1 VAVDESVFK
10 VFMEWRPLS
19 PVVHFERPAAEFAE
33 SFAAMRDAFM
43 AIGDNRWQR
52 FMAIAHR
59 DPFAYAEMQRDR
71 SEGKSLPDGFV
82 RTDVF
87 WIVLEDVVVGEC
99 HVRHILTPEPENIGG
114 NIGYQ
119 VHPEYRNRGIATF
132 ALREALGVTARIGM
146 REALITCAPDN
157 GASIRVI
164 EMCGGRRIEDS
175 APALSCS
182 YLRRTILRLYRH
194 GDVTEDPYRLKS
206 LSGPDTRPV
215 VIRHWLTS
223 PLPSLKPE
231 SNASIQP
238 SSELKASASKQLRS
252 T

>member
-19 PVVHFERPAAEFAE
+19 PVVHFERPSAEFAE

-146 REALITCAPDN
+146 HEALITCAPDN

-164 EMCGGRRIEDS
+164 EKCGGRRIEAVCTGVILFLPTANDPVTLSPWRCHRGPVRAKISVRSRYS
-175 APALSCS
+175 AGGDPSLA
-182 YLRRTILRLYRH
+182 
-194 GDVTEDPYRLKS
+194 DVTAAIAE
-206 LSGPDTRPV
+206 
-215 VIRHWLTS
+215 
-223 PLPSLKPE
+223 
-231 SNASIQP
+231 A
-238 SSELKASASKQLRS
+238 
-252 T
+252 